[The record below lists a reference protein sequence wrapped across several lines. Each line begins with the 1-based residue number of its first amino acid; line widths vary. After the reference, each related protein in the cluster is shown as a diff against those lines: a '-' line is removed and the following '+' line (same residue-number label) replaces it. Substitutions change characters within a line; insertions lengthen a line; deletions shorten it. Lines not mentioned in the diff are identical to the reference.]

1 MSKRGTNSLRVAWV
15 SPNFKEPILYKFYL
29 IFKQMEISL
38 NIKKKKN
45 SFSERVA
52 CKESVTG
59 NVQIETGLLI
69 VIL

>member
-38 NIKKKKN
+38 NIKKKIHFRN
-45 SFSERVA
+45 
-52 CKESVTG
+52 
-59 NVQIETGLLI
+59 GLPVRSQSLEMFK
-69 VIL
+69 

>member
-38 NIKKKKN
+38 NIKKNN
-45 SFSERVA
+45 SFSDRVA

>member
-1 MSKRGTNSLRVAWV
+1 M
-15 SPNFKEPILYKFYL
+15 SPNFKESILYKFYL

-38 NIKKKKN
+38 NIKKKF
-45 SFSERVA
+45 SFLERVA

-59 NVQIETGLLI
+59 NVQIETGLLL